1 MISLKPPKQEQG
13 SIALTIL
20 AAIVLGGVVVALFA
34 TVQVGTTAAGR
45 DRDFHQAIQVADAG
59 IQEAYVV
66 LRGVQPD
73 DGPPCDTEGDGFCTG
88 VLGDGSPYRWTY
100 ERIGEFLWNVESIG
114 EYRGVQRSVHARIG
128 QTPLFEVAMLTRRYF
143 TYNGGGGGTDPF
155 VVGTFGDA
163 TLNGNPA
170 IDSIAAIV
178 LYGEGPHNINVPPE
192 TVPQQQNAEDPD
204 LPNIGLDAFE
214 EDGVCSDEPFY
225 SVYPGDVPNPG
236 VRGEIYCVGRINFGN
251 NDHALTGPDDEA
263 VTIFVDPNGASAL
276 SMTGNGSVNW
286 DLPRDASQLQIY
298 VAGGD
303 VTVGGSSRIAAAI
316 WAPASAC
323 TSNGGTSVAG
333 AIVCNTATL
342 NGNFSYDAQVEQIE
356 ATEFRI
362 RGWREE
368 YLRD

>member
-1 MISLKPPKQEQG
+1 MPDCDRSRPEQG

-20 AAIVLGGVVVALFA
+20 AAIVLGGLVVALFA
-34 TVQVGTTAAGR
+34 TVQIGTTSAGR

-66 LRGVQPD
+66 LSGVQPD
-73 DGPPCDTEGDGFCTG
+73 ADPPCDADGDGFCTG
-88 VLGDGSPYRWTY
+88 TLSDGKPYRWSY

-114 EYRGVQRSVHARIG
+114 EFRGAERSVHARIG
-128 QTPLFEVAMLTRRYF
+128 QTPLYEVAMLTRRYF

-163 TLNGNPA
+163 TLNGDPA
-170 IDSIAAIV
+170 INSIAAIV
-178 LYGEGPHNINVPPE
+178 LYGDGPHNVNVPPE
-192 TVPQQQNAEDPD
+192 TVPQQSDAEGPD
-204 LPNIGLDAFE
+204 LPNIALDAFA
-214 EDGVCSDEPFY
+214 EDGECADEPFY
-225 SVYPGDVPNPG
+225 SVYPADVPTPG
-236 VRGEIYCVGRINFGN
+236 VRGQIYCVGRIDFGN
-251 NDHALTGPDDEA
+251 NDHVLTGPSDES

-276 SMTGNGSVNW
+276 TMTGNGEVNW

-298 VAGGD
+298 AAGGD
-303 VTVGGSSRIAAAI
+303 VTVGGNSRLAAAV

-333 AIVCNTATL
+333 AMVCNTATL
-342 NGNFSYDAQVEQIE
+342 NGNFSYDAQVQGIQG
-356 ATEFRI
+356 TEFRI

-368 YLRD
+368 YVR

>member
-1 MISLKPPKQEQG
+1 MTDPKPSPQEQG
-13 SIALTIL
+13 SIPLTIL
-20 AAIVLGGVVVALFA
+20 AAIVLGGLVVALFA

-66 LRGVQPD
+66 LRGVQPGD
-73 DGPPCDTEGDGFCTG
+73 DPPCDTYGDGFCTG
-88 VLGDGSPYRWTY
+88 ALGDGSPYRWTY

-114 EYRGVQRSVHARIG
+114 EYRGVERSVHARIG
-128 QTPLFEVAMLTRRYF
+128 KTPLFEVAMLTRRYF

-163 TLNGNPA
+163 TLNGTPA
-170 IDSIAAIV
+170 INSIAAIV
-178 LYGEGPHNINVPPE
+178 LFGEGPHNINVPPE

-204 LPNIGLDAFE
+204 LPNIGLKAFDE
-214 EDGVCSDEPFY
+214 GGICDGEPFY
-225 SVYPGDVPNPG
+225 PVYPADVPNPG

-251 NDHALTGPDDEA
+251 SDHVLTGPSDQD
-263 VTIFVDPNGASAL
+263 VMIFVDPSGASAL

-298 VAGGD
+298 VGGGD

-333 AIVCNTATL
+333 AMVCNTATL

-368 YLRD
+368 YLRN